1 MLTRFASPSSV
12 PAGLAFPRHGS
23 WFIGCR
29 VDRAAFASDP
39 AAASRELAPLLS
51 GIAAGDRAALAELY
65 QRTSAKLY
73 GICVR
78 LLPSEADAQDVLQE
92 IYLTVWRKAGLY
104 DQAKASPITWLA
116 VMARNKAIDRLRGK
130 QLATDPLEAAN
141 SVADDDPS
149 AFDIVEQGQER
160 ERLADCLGELEPQH
174 AAIIRA
180 AFVDGLTY
188 AELAARDAVPLG
200 TMKSW
205 IRRGLLRLRGCLE
218 SGGLEK

>member
-1 MLTRFASPSSV
+1 MLTRFASASSV
-12 PAGLAFPRHGS
+12 PAGAVFPRHRA
-23 WFIGCR
+23 WFIGGR
-29 VDRAAFASDP
+29 VDRAAFDPEP
-39 AAASRELAPLLS
+39 AAASRDLVPLLT
-51 GIAAGDRAALAELY
+51 GIAAGDRSALAALY

-78 LLPSEADAQDVLQE
+78 LLPSEADAQDVLQDV
-92 IYLTVWRKAGLY
+92 YLTVWRKAGLY

-116 VMARNKAIDRLRGK
+116 VMTRNKAIDRLRGRK
-130 QLATDPLEAAN
+130 FDTDPLDAAN
-141 SVADDDPS
+141 DVAADDPS
-149 AFDIVEQGQER
+149 AFDIVEQSQER
-160 ERLADCLGELEPQH
+160 ERLAHCLEELDPGH
-174 AAIIRA
+174 AAIIRS

-218 SGGLEK
+218 E

>member
-1 MLTRFASPSSV
+1 M
-12 PAGLAFPRHGS
+12 
-23 WFIGCR
+23 
-29 VDRAAFASDP
+29 DRAAFAPDP
-39 AAASRELAPLLS
+39 STSHELAPLIGS
-51 GIAAGDRAALAELY
+51 IAAGDRAALAALY

-78 LLPSEADAQDVLQE
+78 LLPAEADAQDVLQE
-92 IYLTVWRKAGLY
+92 VYLTVWRKAGLY

-116 VMARNKAIDRLRGK
+116 VMTRNKAIDRLRGK
-130 QLATDPLEAAN
+130 QLATDPLEAA
-141 SVADDDPS
+141 SDIAADDPS

-160 ERLADCLGELEPQH
+160 ERLAHCLDELEPQH

-205 IRRGLLRLRGCLE
+205 IRRGLQRLRGCLE
-218 SGGLEK
+218 K

>member
-1 MLTRFASPSSV
+1 MLTRFASVASA
-12 PAGLAFPRHGS
+12 PAGVAFPPRRA
-23 WFIGCR
+23 WFIGGR
-29 VDRAAFASDP
+29 MDRSSNP
-39 AAASRELAPLLS
+39 LQPVAASRELAPLLT
-51 GIAAGDRAALAELY
+51 GIAAGDRAALAALY
-65 QRTSAKLY
+65 QRTSAKLF
-73 GICVR
+73 GICIR

-92 IYLTVWRKAGLY
+92 VYLTVWRKAGLY

-130 QLATDPLEAAN
+130 QLDMDPLEAAN
-141 SVADDDPS
+141 DVAADDPS
-149 AFDIVEQGQER
+149 AFDMVEQGQER
-160 ERLADCLGELEPQH
+160 ERLSRCLGELEPQH
-174 AAIIRA
+174 AAIIRS

-218 SGGLEK
+218 R

>member
-1 MLTRFASPSSV
+1 M
-12 PAGLAFPRHGS
+12 
-23 WFIGCR
+23 
-29 VDRAAFASDP
+29 DRAALP
-39 AAASRELAPLLS
+39 PNKAAASRELAPLLR
-51 GIAAGDRAALAELY
+51 GIAAGDRSAMAALYE
-65 QRTSAKLY
+65 RSSAKLY
-73 GICVR
+73 GICIR

-92 IYLTVWRKAGLY
+92 VYLTVWRKAGLY

-116 VMARNKAIDRLRGK
+116 VMARNKAIDRLRGR
-130 QLATDPLEAAN
+130 QIATDPLEAAN
-141 SVADDDPS
+141 DVADDEPS
-149 AFDIVEQGQER
+149 AFDIVEQGQES
-160 ERLADCLGELEPQH
+160 ERLANCLGELDPNH

-218 SGGLEK
+218 R

>member
-1 MLTRFASPSSV
+1 M
-12 PAGLAFPRHGS
+12 
-23 WFIGCR
+23 
-29 VDRAAFASDP
+29 DRAAFAPDP
-39 AAASRELAPLLS
+39 STSRELVPLLG
-51 GIAAGDRAALAELY
+51 GIAAGDRAALATLY
-65 QRTSAKLY
+65 QRTSAKLF
-73 GICVR
+73 GICIR

-92 IYLTVWRKAGLY
+92 VYLTVWRKAGLY

-141 SVADDDPS
+141 DVAADDPS

-205 IRRGLLRLRGCLE
+205 IRRSLLRLRGCLE
-218 SGGLEK
+218 K